1 MGQTMSDCTSKRQE
15 CNEEISFG
23 GKYSTLEINKDNLHY
38 SNIIDNC
45 DYYLKKKKKRR
56 RRIKKI

>member
-23 GKYSTLEINKDNLHY
+23 GKYSTLEINKENVTKLNTSTDKASKN
-38 SNIIDNC
+38 
-45 DYYLKKKKKRR
+45 
-56 RRIKKI
+56 IKKEEKNKKEE